1 MKFRNHII
9 VLISL
14 LLVLNFV
21 EPSNAKGPDPF
32 QAANKKL
39 TQISQR
45 PAIDGRA
52 RFSDLFCRKLQ
63 LDGHKL
69 GYRKNCK
76 AYLRDDKQHGTI
88 KQPSKR
94 SRLKIRI
101 AMIGGIF
108 SDCIRDKISMFSG
121 ARSYMQN
128 TKSNIFSSVKFE
140 NIRVSGYSSSK
151 ENAKLISSAIGKM
164 NIGKTERLIVVSY
177 SKGTSDLIEAL
188 VSYPK
193 LGRKIDAVLSVAGVV
208 LGSPLAENKGVFEK
222 IFKSIKTSCRGPDGH
237 GLQSITTMHRQK
249 FLKENNLPKNVKYYS
264 LVGDVSKARTSLMLR
279 PFRKLL
285 SLHGEIESDA
295 QIPAANAVMP
305 GSSVLGY
312 MNADHWAI
320 AMPFEKNF
328 PLLTK
333 TLINKNVFPRE
344 IMLSS
349 AIEVIASD
357 LSR

>member
-1 MKFRNHII
+1 M
-9 VLISL
+9 LS
-14 LLVLNFV
+14 FV
-21 EPSNAKGPDPF
+21 ESSNAKDPDPF

-39 TQISQR
+39 VQISQR

-52 RFSDLFCRKLQ
+52 RFTDLFCRKLQ
-63 LDGHKL
+63 LDGQKL
-69 GYRKNCK
+69 GHRKNCK
-76 AYLRDDKQHGTI
+76 AYIRDDKHHGKF
-88 KQPSKR
+88 KQLSKH

-108 SDCIRDKISMFSG
+108 SDCVRDKVSMFSG

-164 NIGKTERLIVVSY
+164 IIGKAERLIVVSH

-188 VSYPK
+188 ASYPN
-193 LGRKIDAVLSVAGVV
+193 LSRKIDAVLSVAGVV
-208 LGSPLAENKGVFEK
+208 LGSPLAEKKSVFEK
-222 IFKSIKTSCRGPDGH
+222 IFKLVKTDCRGPDGQ
-237 GLQSITTMHRQK
+237 GLQSITTVNRQK
-249 FLKENNLPKNVKYYS
+249 FLKENKLPKRIKYYS
-264 LVGDVSKARTSLMLR
+264 LVGDVTKARTSLMMR
-279 PFRKLL
+279 PLRKLL
-285 SLHGEIESDA
+285 SLQGENEGDS
-295 QIPAANAVMP
+295 QVPAANAILP
-305 GSSVLGY
+305 DSTVLGY

-320 AMPFEKNF
+320 AMPFEKSF

-333 TLINKNVFPRE
+333 TLINKNTFPRE

-349 AIEVIASD
+349 AIELIASD